1 MEQIKGSI
9 LNQIGGNV
17 SDKEV
22 VIIQDTTELNYEK
35 FRSIYR
41 TDDPDLGPTGND
53 NFIGFFLHCSLVID
67 AESSFPLGFSD
78 IQIWNRHFDKVG
90 KVERKYQFQRIED
103 KESNRWLTSVDNSA
117 RVSNSAALR
126 WFVSDRESDIYDLLA
141 KFPMERAHF
150 VIRIS
155 QNRTI
160 KDSESLLFD
169 YIDQTTPAASYPIEI
184 IEKKSAEKKTVNIN
198 VRFGTVEIKVPKSR
212 QSKTEKKSIKLSFVE
227 AYSKESQTPISW
239 RLYTDVDVQTV
250 DQALKVID
258 RYKQRWHIEVLFGLL
273 KTKGFELEESQLSS
287 GESLKK
293 LCLLT
298 LISALE
304 VNQLRMAYK
313 NKDLKIEAKIIFK
326 PQDLILLNLLLKQYQ
341 GRTIKQSNPFIP
353 NSLAWAAWIIGRMGG
368 WKGLESQGPPG
379 IISFTEGYK
388 KFKTISQ
395 AAEILMQKDVYKA

>member
-1 MEQIKGSI
+1 MDLQRFHFNNTFGDLRLDRTGNDLVCKMISGCSSVLNRVSGDLSQSIKYYRFINNSRVKMEQIKGSI

-250 DQALKVID
+250 
-258 RYKQRWHIEVLFGLL
+258 E
-273 KTKGFELEESQLSS
+273 
-287 GESLKK
+287 
-293 LCLLT
+293 
-298 LISALE
+298 
-304 VNQLRMAYK
+304 
-313 NKDLKIEAKIIFK
+313 
-326 PQDLILLNLLLKQYQ
+326 
-341 GRTIKQSNPFIP
+341 
-353 NSLAWAAWIIGRMGG
+353 IGR
-368 WKGLESQGPPG
+368 
-379 IISFTEGYK
+379 
-388 KFKTISQ
+388 
-395 AAEILMQKDVYKA
+395 AHV